1 MAELSTIAR
10 PYAEGLW
17 QALTENKTSAAKIT
31 KIGQY
36 LEALAE
42 IGKDARIGELMN
54 DPKLTVDQI
63 YEVITGALGKGLSPE
78 LSGLIRVVIE
88 NGRLEALPEIAA
100 QYRALK
106 NESEGVADAYI
117 ETAYALDDK
126 AVKQVLADLSDH
138 FPGKKLNPIVTV
150 NPDLIGG
157 VSITV
162 GDKIIDTSVRARLKK
177 MQAAL
182 TA

>member
-17 QALTENKTSAAKIT
+17 LALTEHNTSAAKIT

-36 LEALAE
+36 LDVLAE
-42 IGKDARIGELMN
+42 VSHDAQINELVN
-54 DPKLTVDQI
+54 DPKLTVDQV
-63 YEVITGALGKGLSPE
+63 YEVITGALGKGLAPE
-78 LSGLIRVVIE
+78 LTGLIRVVIE

-162 GDKIIDTSVRARLKK
+162 GDQIIDTSVRARLKK

>member
-1 MAELSTIAR
+1 MAEIAR
-10 PYAEGLW
+10 DP
-17 QALTENKTSAAKIT
+17 QIS
-31 KIGQY
+31 
-36 LEALAE
+36 
-42 IGKDARIGELMN
+42 ELVN
-54 DPKLTVDQI
+54 DPKLTVDQV

-78 LSGLIRVVIE
+78 LTGLIRVVIE

-117 ETAYALDDK
+117 ETAFPLDDEG
-126 AVKQVLADLSDH
+126 VKQVIADLSDR
-138 FPGKKLNPIVTV
+138 FPGLKLNPIVTV
-150 NPDLIGG
+150 NPALIGG
-157 VSITV
+157 VSVTV
-162 GDKIIDTSVRARLKK
+162 GDQIIDISVRTRLKK

>member
-17 QALTENKTSAAKIT
+17 QALTEHDTSAAKIT

-36 LEALAE
+36 LETLAE
-42 IGKDARIGELMN
+42 IARDPQISELVN
-54 DPKLTVDQI
+54 DPKLTVDQV
-63 YEVITGALGKGLSPE
+63 YEVITG
-78 LSGLIRVVIE
+78 
-88 NGRLEALPEIAA
+88 AA

-117 ETAYALDDK
+117 ETAFPLDDK
-126 AVKQVLADLSDH
+126 GVKQVIADLSDR
-138 FPGKKLNPIVTV
+138 FPGLKLNPIVTV
-150 NPDLIGG
+150 NPALIGG
-157 VSITV
+157 VSVTV
-162 GDKIIDTSVRARLKK
+162 GDQIIDISVRTRLKK

>member
-10 PYAEGLW
+10 PYAQGLMK
-17 QALTENKTSAAKIT
+17 ALKDRNAGAEDVAQDLEVI
-31 KIGQY
+31 
-36 LEALAE
+36 EALASLTKNPE
-42 IGKDARIGELMN
+42 VATLVG
-54 DPKLTVDQI
+54 DPKLTDDQLCDLI
-63 YEVITGALGKGLSPE
+63 AELCGNNLPKEVANML
-78 LSGLIRVVIE
+78 RVVIE

-117 ETAYALDDK
+117 ETAFPLDDK
-126 AVKQVLADLSDH
+126 GVKQVIADLSDR
-138 FPGKKLNPIVTV
+138 FPGLKLNPIVTV
-150 NPDLIGG
+150 NPALIGG
-157 VSITV
+157 VSVTV
-162 GDKIIDTSVRARLKK
+162 GDQIIDISVRTRLKK